1 MTRTD
6 RQQERPGAEDAG
18 RCQTQEAFRA
28 APEFAKEDAKPSQ
41 VGTPD
46 ETLRV
51 FKDRNGVAR
60 AGLYPGTTP
69 DVDDHWA
76 HGEPMTDETDVA
88 VARRLTGDDESETS
102 DALLGIAYGRLVQAG
117 KRDARVLIPT
127 RLQPW
132 AVRLDSTQARPTF
145 EMATSKTSAAAAAA
159 VSALDNAVRGYTA
172 NPMT

>member
-1 MTRTD
+1 M
-6 RQQERPGAEDAG
+6 
-18 RCQTQEAFRA
+18 
-28 APEFAKEDAKPSQ
+28 
-41 VGTPD
+41 
-46 ETLRV
+46 
-51 FKDRNGVAR
+51 
-60 AGLYPGTTP
+60 
-69 DVDDHWA
+69 
-76 HGEPMTDETDVA
+76 ETDVA

-117 KRDARVLIPT
+117 KRAARVLIPT